1 MIWIT
6 DEMRIYKEG
15 EIMKYTCYDW
25 YGNKKADNIYNLKEA
40 VREALKLECE
50 IHDERGD
57 ISF

>member
-1 MIWIT
+1 
-6 DEMRIYKEG
+6 
-15 EIMKYTCYDW
+15 MKYTCYDW